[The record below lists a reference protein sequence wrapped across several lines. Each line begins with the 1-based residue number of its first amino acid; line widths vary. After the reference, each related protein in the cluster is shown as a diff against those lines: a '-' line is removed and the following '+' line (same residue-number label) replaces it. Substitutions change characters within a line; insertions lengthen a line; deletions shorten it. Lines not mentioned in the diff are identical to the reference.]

1 MSDAKTSGPAY
12 RVVNPATGEVV
23 ETFEHATEEEIE
35 SALAA
40 VHSAYASWREVPI
53 TERAKTVTRIAE
65 LFRERQDELAA
76 IATEEMGKPL
86 QESKEEA
93 EFCGDIFEYFATEG
107 PELAADQP
115 IKTFSGGKAMVQR
128 LPIGPLLGIMPW
140 NYPFYQIARFA
151 APNLMLGNTIMLK
164 HAESV
169 PRSALAVQQI
179 MVDAGLPE
187 GAYVNVFAT
196 HDQVEQIIG
205 DPRIAGVSLT
215 GSERAGSVVAAIA
228 GKNLKKCVLELGGSD
243 PYVILDTDDPAAAAD
258 LAWETRISNT
268 GQACNS
274 NKRLIV
280 MDDVYDDF
288 VARLTERAKDL
299 RPGDPTEAADGTF
312 APLSSRAAAE
322 LLAAQVEDAV
332 SKGATLHAGGVLGE
346 GPAAYY
352 SPAVLTGITKDMRA
366 YREELFGPVAVVYS
380 VSSDDEALT
389 LANDSDYGLGGAV
402 FSADKERATKVAER
416 LEVGMSNVNTPAG
429 EGAEVPFGGV
439 KRSGFGRELDL
450 WAWTSSSTSGC
461 STWLTSAGLAA
472 CFVSAL

>member
-1 MSDAKTSGPAY
+1 MSDVKTSGPIY
-12 RVVNPATGEVV
+12 QVVNPATGKVV
-23 ETFEHATEEEIE
+23 ETFEHATDEEVET
-35 SALAA
+35 ALAGA
-40 VHSAYASWREVPI
+40 HAAYGVWRDVPI
-53 TERAKTVTRIAE
+53 AERARTVTRIGE
-65 LFRERQDELAA
+65 LFVERRAELAA

-86 QESKEEA
+86 GEALEEA
-93 EFCGDIFEYFATEG
+93 EFCGQIFDYFATEG
-107 PELAADQP
+107 PGLAADQP
-115 IKTFSGGKAMVQR
+115 ITTFSGGTAMVQR

-151 APNLMLGNTIMLK
+151 APNLMLGNTVVLK

-179 MVDAGLPE
+179 MVDAGVPE

-196 HDQVEQIIG
+196 HEQIEQIIG
-205 DPRIAGVSLT
+205 DPRVAGVSLT

-243 PYVILDTDDPAAAAD
+243 PYIVLDTDDAAGAAD

-274 NKRLIV
+274 NKRMIV
-280 MDDVYDDF
+280 MQDVYDDF
-288 VARLTERAKDL
+288 VAQLTQRAQGL
-299 RPGDPTEAADGTF
+299 RPGDPAEEADGTF

-322 LLAAQVEDAV
+322 LLAAQVDDAV

-346 GPAAYY
+346 APAAYY
-352 SPAVLTGITKDMRA
+352 SPAVLTGVTEDMRA

-380 VSSDDEALT
+380 VADDDEALT
-389 LANDSDYGLGGAV
+389 LANDSAYGLGGAV
-402 FSADKERATKVAER
+402 FSTDTERARGVAQR

-439 KRSGFGRELDL
+439 KRSGFGRELGPLGMDE
-450 WAWTSSSTSGC
+450 
-461 STWLTSAGLAA
+461 
-472 CFVSAL
+472 FVNKRMFYVAD